1 MAGELLVLKK
11 DSNTYYLSEV
21 ARTYSR
27 GHYLAGSVSRAITGK
42 LNVRKRAYKTMHTV
56 NWEMLTYDTAPDGG
70 LGLKDLEALVYS
82 GDVFTLEVNRYPVSG
97 DPVESFSVM
106 FDPESFEYELVKL
119 RGHGRRVWRVSVTLL
134 EV

>member
-11 DSNTYYLSEV
+11 DTNTYTLSEIG
-21 ARTYSR
+21 RTYGR
-27 GHYLAGSVSRAITGK
+27 GHYLEGSVSRAVTGK
-42 LNVRKRAYKTMHTV
+42 LNVRKRAYKTTHKV
-56 NWEMLTYDTAPDGG
+56 SWDMLTYDTAPDGG

-82 GDVFTLEVNRYPVSG
+82 GDVYTLEVDRYPASE
-97 DPVESFSVM
+97 DPVESFQVM
-106 FDPESFEYELVKL
+106 FDPESFDYNLAKL